1 MTDTVVITATEDDV
15 RACFRLLLGREPTD
29 NEWPGHSLLAGSPLE
44 DLVRGYLSSLEFQ
57 QRGLLSQTDALT
69 AVDIDGVLV
78 YVYDDD
84 MGPSALIKQ
93 GGYEQHVTALIRR
106 ELVPGAVFLDLG
118 ANVGY
123 YTMLSASIVGPS
135 GWVVAIEP
143 SPRNVRAVL
152 AGAAANGFTCVD
164 VRMVAAA
171 SSWRPL
177 SFGTAG
183 TNGMTGAMGDPVTTS
198 TIVQGA
204 PMSSVLADCRPV
216 DLVKIDVE
224 GAEFDAL
231 QGYLELL
238 TRDRP
243 SIVAEFGPPGLEAV
257 SGVSGEDLLRLVLD
271 VGYEVS
277 VIEVDGSLAG
287 ATRAPADIM
296 RTFQGVAQDHID
308 IFFRPLP

>member
-1 MTDTVVITATEDDV
+1 
-15 RACFRLLLGREPTD
+15 
-29 NEWPGHSLLAGSPLE
+29 
-44 DLVRGYLSSLEFQ
+44 
-57 QRGLLSQTDALT
+57 
-69 AVDIDGVLV
+69 
-78 YVYDDD
+78 
-84 MGPSALIKQ
+84 
-93 GGYEQHVTALIRR
+93 
-106 ELVPGAVFLDLG
+106 
-118 ANVGY
+118 
-123 YTMLSASIVGPS
+123 
-135 GWVVAIEP
+135 
-143 SPRNVRAVL
+143 
-152 AGAAANGFTCVD
+152 
-164 VRMVAAA
+164 
-171 SSWRPL
+171 
-177 SFGTAG
+177 
-183 TNGMTGAMGDPVTTS
+183 
-198 TIVQGA
+198 
-204 PMSSVLADCRPV
+204 MSSVLADCRPV